1 MKLITKSLTVTAL
14 SMAGLAAVNTQAP
27 HVQAATVDVTNATI
41 TAPSVAVWDGIE
53 NANFTGRELKAN
65 TTWKVIRT
73 AYDGR
78 GNKWFDLGNNQWIL
92 AKYTD
97 QDSHES
103 NQTHAEPTTSNYA
116 QQVTPSQPKQ
126 QATQTYQS
134 YVAPVQKQQA
144 VQSQQSY
151 VAPVQKQQAVQPQ
164 QSYVA
169 PAQKQQV
176 VQSQV
181 TDAPSATSSVEESAK
196 AWIANHESGGSY
208 SARNG
213 QFIGKYQLSAS
224 YLGGDYSAEN
234 QERVA
239 NNYVKGRYG
248 SWAGAQQFWQIHG
261 WY

>member
-14 SMAGLAAVNTQAP
+14 SIAGLAAVNTQAP
-27 HVQAATVDVTNATI
+27 HVQAATVDVTNVTI

-53 NANFTGRELKAN
+53 NAHFTGHELKAN
-65 TTWKVIRT
+65 TTWKVFKT

-103 NQTHAEPTTSNYA
+103 NQTYAEPTTSNYS
-116 QQVTPSQPKQ
+116 QQVTPSQ
-126 QATQTYQS
+126 TQQS
-134 YVAPVQKQQA
+134 YVAPVQKQQTVQTQQSYVAPVQKQQSYTAPVQKQQA
-144 VQSQQSY
+144 VQSQ
-151 VAPVQKQQAVQPQ
+151 
-164 QSYVA
+164 
-169 PAQKQQV
+169 
-176 VQSQV
+176 V
-181 TDAPSATSSVEESAK
+181 TDAPSAASSVEESAK
-196 AWIANHESGGSY
+196 AWIANRESGGSY

-213 QFIGKYQLSAS
+213 QYVGKYQLSAS

-248 SWAGAQQFWQIHG
+248 SWAGAQQFWQMHG

>member
-14 SMAGLAAVNTQAP
+14 SIAGLAAVNTQVP
-27 HVQAATVDVTNATI
+27 HVQAAT
-41 TAPSVAVWDGIE
+41 VAVWDGIE

-92 AKYTD
+92 AKYTN
-97 QDSHES
+97 QDSDKS
-103 NQTHAEPTTSNYA
+103 NQTYVEPTTSNYS
-116 QQVTPSQPKQ
+116 QQVTPAQKQ
-126 QATQTYQS
+126 QTVQTQQS

-144 VQSQQSY
+144 VQSQ
-151 VAPVQKQQAVQPQ
+151 
-164 QSYVA
+164 
-169 PAQKQQV
+169 
-176 VQSQV
+176 V
-181 TDAPSATSSVEESAK
+181 TNAPSATSSVEESAK
-196 AWIANHESGGSY
+196 AWIANRESGGSY

-213 QFIGKYQLSAS
+213 QYVGKYQLSAS

-248 SWAGAQQFWQIHG
+248 SWAGAQQFWQMHG

>member
-14 SMAGLAAVNTQAP
+14 SIAGLAAVNTQVP
-27 HVQAATVDVTNATI
+27 HVQAATVDTTNVTI

-92 AKYTD
+92 AKYTN
-97 QDSHES
+97 QDSDKS
-103 NQTHAEPTTSNYA
+103 NQTYVEPTTSNYS
-116 QQVTPSQPKQ
+116 QQVTP
-126 QATQTYQS
+126 A
-134 YVAPVQKQQA
+134 QKQQT
-144 VQSQQSY
+144 VHVQQSY
-151 VAPVQKQQAVQPQ
+151 VAPVQKQQTVQTQ

-169 PAQKQQV
+169 PVQKQQT

-181 TDAPSATSSVEESAK
+181 TNAPSATSSVEESAK
-196 AWIANHESGGSY
+196 AWIANRESGGSY

-213 QFIGKYQLSAS
+213 QYVGKYQLSAS

-248 SWAGAQQFWQIHG
+248 SWAGAQQFWQMHG

>member
-53 NANFTGRELKAN
+53 NANFTGKELVHG

-92 AKYTD
+92 AKYTN
-97 QDSHES
+97 QDSDKS
-103 NQTHAEPTTSNYA
+103 NQTYVEPTTSNYS
-116 QQVTPSQPKQ
+116 QQVTPVQKQ
-126 QATQTYQS
+126 QTVQTQQS

-144 VQSQQSY
+144 VQSQ
-151 VAPVQKQQAVQPQ
+151 
-164 QSYVA
+164 
-169 PAQKQQV
+169 
-176 VQSQV
+176 V
-181 TDAPSATSSVEESAK
+181 TNAPSATSSVEESAK
-196 AWIANHESGGSY
+196 AWIANRESGGSY

-213 QFIGKYQLSAS
+213 QYVGKYQLSAS

-248 SWAGAQQFWQIHG
+248 SWASAQQFWQMHG

>member
-14 SMAGLAAVNTQAP
+14 SIAGLAAVNTQAP
-27 HVQAATVDVTNATI
+27 HVQAATVDVTNVTI

-53 NANFTGRELKAN
+53 NAHFTGHELKAN
-65 TTWKVIRT
+65 TTWKVFKT

-103 NQTHAEPTTSNYA
+103 NQTYAEPTTSNYA
-116 QQVTPSQPKQ
+116 QQVTPAQKQ
-126 QATQTYQS
+126 QTAQTQQS
-134 YVAPVQKQQA
+134 YVAPVQKHQV

-151 VAPVQKQQAVQPQ
+151 VAPVQKQQA
-164 QSYVA
+164 
-169 PAQKQQV
+169 

-196 AWIANHESGGSY
+196 AWIANRESGGSY

-213 QFIGKYQLSAS
+213 QYVGKYQLSAS

-248 SWAGAQQFWQIHG
+248 SWAGAQQFWQMHG

>member
-14 SMAGLAAVNTQAP
+14 SIAGLAAVNTQVP
-27 HVQAATVDVTNATI
+27 HVQAATVDTTNVTI

-92 AKYTD
+92 AKYTN
-97 QDSHES
+97 QDSDKS
-103 NQTHAEPTTSNYA
+103 NQTYVEPTTSNYS
-116 QQVTPSQPKQ
+116 QQVTPAQKQ
-126 QATQTYQS
+126 QTVHVQQSYVAPVQKQQTVQTQQS

-144 VQSQQSY
+144 VQSQ
-151 VAPVQKQQAVQPQ
+151 
-164 QSYVA
+164 
-169 PAQKQQV
+169 
-176 VQSQV
+176 V
-181 TDAPSATSSVEESAK
+181 TNAPSATSSVEESAK
-196 AWIANHESGGSY
+196 AWIANRESGGSY

-213 QFIGKYQLSAS
+213 QYVGKYQLSAS

-248 SWAGAQQFWQIHG
+248 SWAGAQQFWQMHG

>member
-14 SMAGLAAVNTQAP
+14 SIAGLAAVNTQAP
-27 HVQAATVDVTNATI
+27 HVQAATVDVTNVTI

-53 NANFTGRELKAN
+53 NAHFTGKELKAN
-65 TTWKVIRT
+65 TTWKVFKT

-103 NQTHAEPTTSNYA
+103 NQTYAEPTTSNYA

-126 QATQTYQS
+126 QTAQT
-134 YVAPVQKQQA
+134 
-144 VQSQQSY
+144 QQSY
-151 VAPVQKQQAVQPQ
+151 VAPVQKQQ
-164 QSYVA
+164 SYVA
-169 PAQKQQV
+169 PVQKQQSYTAPV
-176 VQSQV
+176 QRQQAVQSQV

-248 SWAGAQQFWQIHG
+248 SWAGAQQFWQMHG

>member
-14 SMAGLAAVNTQAP
+14 SIAGLAAVNTQVP
-27 HVQAATVDVTNATI
+27 HVQAATVDTTNVTI

-92 AKYTD
+92 AKYTN
-97 QDSHES
+97 QDSDKS
-103 NQTHAEPTTSNYA
+103 NQTYVEPTTSNYS
-116 QQVTPSQPKQ
+116 QQVTPAQKQ
-126 QATQTYQS
+126 QT
-134 YVAPVQKQQA
+134 VHVQQQQA
-144 VQSQQSY
+144 VQSQ
-151 VAPVQKQQAVQPQ
+151 
-164 QSYVA
+164 
-169 PAQKQQV
+169 
-176 VQSQV
+176 V
-181 TDAPSATSSVEESAK
+181 TNAPSATSSVEESAK
-196 AWIANHESGGSY
+196 AWIANRESGGSY

-213 QFIGKYQLSAS
+213 QYVGKYQLSAS

-248 SWAGAQQFWQIHG
+248 SWAGAQQFWQMHG

>member
-14 SMAGLAAVNTQAP
+14 SIAGLAAINTQAP
-27 HVQAATVDVTNATI
+27 HVQAATVDVTNVTI

-53 NANFTGRELKAN
+53 NAHFTGHELKAN
-65 TTWKVIRT
+65 TTWKVLKT

-92 AKYTD
+92 AKYTN
-97 QDSHES
+97 QDSDKS
-103 NQTHAEPTTSNYA
+103 NQTYVEPTTSNYS
-116 QQVTPSQPKQ
+116 QQVTPVQKQ
-126 QATQTYQS
+126 QTVHVQQS
-134 YVAPVQKQQA
+134 YVAPVQKQQT
-144 VQSQQSY
+144 VQTQQSY

-248 SWAGAQQFWQIHG
+248 SWAGAQQFWQMHG